1 MGSNPVGITFQGA
14 FFEAPS
20 SFIYSLR
27 YTNIIILDKY
37 NNKLRLYNNTINLKF
52 IYTYLINIAPTGS
65 YSKIL

>member
-20 SFIYSLR
+20 SFIY

-37 NNKLRLYNNTINLKF
+37 NDKLRLYNNTINLKF